1 MKEKTS
7 GKPVRPLRHGLEFGL
22 FRLVHGLAGRFS
34 LRQVRRWGGRLGR
47 LTYHLAGKKRRL
59 AMQNMA
65 LAFPEADAEQR
76 RRWTQSCFEHYGSYF
91 CEVIAA
97 AHWTPQQVP
106 GLFTIEGQEHL
117 QAAEERFGGYFLT
130 TGHYGSSELA
140 LYPMALCVES
150 LVVVA
155 RPPNNPRIDAAI
167 RRIRG
172 RFGVDIID
180 KQGAA
185 HRMLNAQ
192 RRGGHVA
199 VIIDQHVRPSAGV
212 QVPFFGHPA
221 WTSVTLAMLSIKR
234 QVPVVHFTCEPE
246 GEDHY
251 RLRFTAGLE
260 PEGDGPEA
268 RAEMTRRYM
277 AKVED
282 DIRRRPELWLW
293 MHRRWRP

>member
-1 MKEKTS
+1 MTD
-7 GKPVRPLRHGLEFGL
+7 RPLRHGLEYGV

-34 LRQVRRWGGRLGR
+34 LARVRRWGGRLGLLALR
-47 LTYHLAGKKRRL
+47 LAAKKRRL

-65 LAFPEADAEQR
+65 LAFPDSDVAQR
-76 RRWTQSCFEHYGSYF
+76 RRWVRRCFEHHGSHF

-106 GLFTIEGQEHL
+106 DLFTIEGLEHL
-117 QAAEERFGGYFLT
+117 QDADDAFGGYFLT

-140 LYPMALCVES
+140 LYPLALSVES
-150 LVVVA
+150 LYVVA
-155 RPPNNPRIDAAI
+155 RPPNNPRIEAAI
-167 RRIRG
+167 RQIRG
-172 RFGVDIID
+172 RFGVEIIN

-199 VIIDQHVRPSAGV
+199 AIIDQHVRPSAGAA
-212 QVPFFGHPA
+212 VPFFGHPA
-221 WTSVTLAMLSIKR
+221 WTSVTLAMLSLR
-234 QVPVVHFTCEPE
+234 QKVPVIHFTCEPR
-246 GEDHY
+246 GEDRY
-251 RLRFTAGLE
+251 SLRFSPAME
-260 PEGDGPEA
+260 PEGTGPEA
-268 RAEMTRRYM
+268 RIEMTRRYM
-277 AKVED
+277 AKVEE